1 MTRQETLKALKE
13 AVVDLD
19 LEGVTKASREVLSG
33 GVPPMDAVRAM
44 GDGLEVVGKRYEK
57 KEYFL
62 AELMMAGEAV
72 KEAMRIL
79 QPAMKGAKVKAKGK
93 VVIGTVRGDLHDI
106 GKEVVV
112 MLLSASG
119 FDMADLGADVA
130 VEAFVETTRKEKPD
144 IVAMSALLTT
154 SMPEM
159 ERVVKALE
167 KAGLRKQV
175 KVLIGGAP
183 VDARFAKRIGADSY
197 AEDAIKGV
205 QLCNKW
211 VAK

>member
-1 MTRQETLKALKE
+1 MTKEQTLKTLKE
-13 AVVDLD
+13 AVVNLD
-19 LEGVTKASREVLSG
+19 LESVAKASGEILSKG
-33 GVPPMDAVRAM
+33 YSPIEAIKAM
-44 GDGLEVVGKRYEK
+44 GEGLEVVGKKYEA

-72 KEAMRIL
+72 KEAVKIL
-79 QPAMKGAKVKAKGK
+79 QPAMKGTEIKTKGK

-106 GKEVVV
+106 GKEIVVT
-112 MLLSASG
+112 LLSASG
-119 FDMADLGADVA
+119 FDVKDLGADVA
-130 VEAFVETTRKEKPD
+130 SETFVEVARKEKPN

-154 SMPEM
+154 SMSEM
-159 ERVVKALE
+159 ESVVKALE
-167 KAGLRKQV
+167 KARLRKQV

-183 VDARFAKRIGADSY
+183 VDAQFAKRIGADSY

-211 VAK
+211 VTK